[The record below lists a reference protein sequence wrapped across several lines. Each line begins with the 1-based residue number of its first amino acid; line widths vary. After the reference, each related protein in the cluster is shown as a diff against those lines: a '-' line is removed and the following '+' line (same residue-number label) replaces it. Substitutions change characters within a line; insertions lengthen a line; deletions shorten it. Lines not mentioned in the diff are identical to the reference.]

1 MASFH
6 WMLLGLKRSLVCV
19 TVSEAA
25 YFSVGFVPLYTTR
38 RLLFVSS
45 LFVLPMA
52 VFRYLQANHL
62 LSHRIE
68 PLGP

>member
-6 WMLLGLKRSLVCV
+6 WMLLGLKQSRVCV
-19 TVSEAA
+19 TVSGAA
-25 YFSVGFVPLYTTR
+25 YFSVHFVPPYTTR

-52 VFRYLQANHL
+52 VFRYLRANHL
-62 LSHRIE
+62 LTESSH
-68 PLGP
+68 